1 MLNVGMTDP
10 EQIWT
15 QLGIAAPNEGDMAA
29 AAAGSLRLAI
39 YRVGGALYCTSNVCT
54 HAFALLTD
62 GWLEEYVIECPLH
75 AGQFDIRTGCGMGPP
90 IDRPVRTYPI
100 RVTDGVVEVALP
112 A

>member
-10 EQIWT
+10 DPIWT
-15 QLGIAAPNEGDMAA
+15 SLGIAAPNEGDMAA
-29 AAAGSLRLAI
+29 AAAGSLRLAV
-39 YRVGGALYCTSNVCT
+39 YHVGGALYCTSNVCS

-100 RVTDGVVEVALP
+100 RVTDDVVEVALS

>member
-10 EQIWT
+10 DQIWT
-15 QLGIAAPNEGDMAA
+15 SLGIAAPNEGDMAA
-29 AAAGSLRLAI
+29 ATAGSLRLAV
-39 YRVGGALYCTSNVCT
+39 YHVGGALYCTSNVCS

-100 RVTDGVVEVALP
+100 RVTDDVVEVALS